1 MFERVLD
8 TILLYCQDPPTINI
22 KHKSGIRFDR
32 LWDKIDIIDAAGI
45 DIGKLLKDADLV
57 SLKTDIDLLKSSE

>member
-1 MFERVLD
+1 M
-8 TILLYCQDPPTINI
+8 
-22 KHKSGIRFDR
+22 RFDR
-32 LWDKIDIIDAAGI
+32 LCDKIDIIDAADI